1 MSFLEDKSREI
12 SNSLEEWRNDLL
24 ESQRRVLKEIE
35 VTNEEL
41 RAAVADGD
49 LRENSA
55 YTNAVEKLSQLNA
68 QMLNISVQSKEI
80 AAIPE
85 DEVYK
90 HIGLIVLFSTMRL
103 RVRSEEFV
111 FKLYPGTVSA
121 VEKGILAQNS
131 PVGRAVWMKKAGD
144 IVRLEDK
151 DSGEP
156 IEYEIL
162 EVY

>member
-12 SNSLEEWRNDLL
+12 SKSLEEWRNDLL

-90 HIGLIVLFSTMRL
+90 HIG